1 MVNSC
6 EEFCAERHR
15 RWGCDLDIC
24 GGGCTEESI
33 ALFEAVDCYETFIA
47 WGNCVLEV
55 ADGCNDGCPRA
66 EGEAM
71 QECLDKMADYEDAH

>member
-55 ADGCNDGCPRA
+55 ANSCSDGCNRA

-71 QECLDKMADYEDAH
+71 DVCLDKMADYEDAH